1 MTDVPVR
8 TARRIVEMGCTPD
21 DPEEVRLRKAT
32 LTVAAITISVLAFV
46 WVATY
51 WALGL
56 AGAAAIPAF
65 YQVATVI
72 GLIGFARSKA
82 FGPFRLSQL
91 GLMIVLPFALQWTI
105 GGFVASSAVSLW
117 SLIPALGAVFFY
129 GARGGIPWFAAFIVL
144 TAVSALIDP
153 LVAQRAASIP
163 IELRTAFFGLNVGGV
178 AITTFAIVQY
188 FVRQREAALSALDA
202 EHRRSE
208 SLLLS
213 ILPAPIA
220 ARLKHGP
227 EVIAE
232 AHPAVTVL
240 FADVVDFT
248 PYAERTSPG
257 DVVALLDRLFSA
269 FDRLAERHGLEKI
282 KTIGDAYMAVAGLP
296 EDRPDHV
303 EAVLEMAIDMLAQA
317 ERCTAEGLPVRLRI
331 GIDSGPVIAGVIG
344 RRKFAY
350 DLWGD
355 TVNTASRMESSGVAD
370 RIQVTPGVEAA
381 LRDRYAFEQRDP
393 IDVKGK
399 GVMRPY
405 LLVGRR
411 AG

>member
-1 MTDVPVR
+1 MTFVLVS
-8 TARRIVEMGCTPD
+8 TARRIVEMGSAPD

-32 LTVAAITISVLAFV
+32 LTVAAITVSLLAFA
-46 WVATY
+46 WVGTY

-56 AGAAAIPAF
+56 PIAAGIPAL
-65 YQVATVI
+65 YQVATVV
-72 GLIGFARSKA
+72 GLVGFARSKA
-82 FGPFRLSQL
+82 FDPFRPSQL
-91 GLMIVLPFALQWTI
+91 GLMIVLPFVLQWTI

-117 SLIPALGAVFFY
+117 SLVAALGAVFFY

-144 TAVSALIDP
+144 IAVSALIDP
-153 LVAQRAASIP
+153 FVAQRAASIP
-163 IELRTAFFGLNVGGV
+163 IELQTAFFALNVGGV

-188 FVRQREAALSALDA
+188 SVRQREAALSALDA
-202 EHRRSE
+202 EHHRSE

-220 ARLKHGP
+220 ERLKRGP
-227 EVIAE
+227 GVIAE
-232 AHPAVTVL
+232 AHSAVTVL

-248 PYAERTSPG
+248 PYAERTSPSE
-257 DVVALLDRLFSA
+257 VVALLDRLFSA
-269 FDRLAERHGLEKI
+269 FDSIAELRGLEKI

-296 EDRPDHV
+296 DARPDHV
-303 EAVLEMAIDMLAQA
+303 EAAVDLAIDMLAEA
-317 ERCTAEGLPVRLRI
+317 DRCTAEGLPVRLRI
-331 GIDSGPVIAGVIG
+331 GIASGPVIAGVIG
-344 RRKFAY
+344 RHKFAY

-355 TVNTASRMESSGVAD
+355 TVNTASRMESSGVAG
-370 RIQVTPGVEAA
+370 RIQVTPGVEAT
-381 LRDRYAFEQRDP
+381 LRDRFAFELRDP

-411 AG
+411 AA

>member
-1 MTDVPVR
+1 
-8 TARRIVEMGCTPD
+8 
-21 DPEEVRLRKAT
+21 
-32 LTVAAITISVLAFV
+32 VA
-46 WVATY
+46 
-51 WALGL
+51 
-56 AGAAAIPAF
+56 
-65 YQVATVI
+65 
-72 GLIGFARSKA
+72 
-82 FGPFRLSQL
+82 
-91 GLMIVLPFALQWTI
+91 
-105 GGFVASSAVSLW
+105 
-117 SLIPALGAVFFY
+117 ALGAIFVY

-144 TAVSALIDP
+144 TAVSAVIDP
-153 LVAQRAASIP
+153 LVARDALSIP
-163 IELRTAFFGLNVGGV
+163 IELQTAFFGLNVGGV
-178 AITTFAIVQY
+178 AVTTFAIVQY
-188 FVRQREAALSALDA
+188 SVRQREAALSALDA

-257 DVVALLDRLFSA
+257 EVVVLLDRLFSA
-269 FDRLAERHGLEKI
+269 FDGLAERHGLEKI
-282 KTIGDAYMAVAGLP
+282 KTIGDAYMAAAGLP
-296 EDRPDHV
+296 EARPDHV
-303 EAVLEMAIDMLAQA
+303 EAAIELAIAMLAEA
-317 ERCTAEGLPVRLRI
+317 DRCTAEGLPVRLRI

-344 RRKFAY
+344 QRKFAY

-355 TVNTASRMESSGVAD
+355 TVNTASRMESSGVAG
-370 RIQVTPGVEAA
+370 RIQVTPAVERT
-381 LRDRYAFEQRDP
+381 LRDRYAFEERAP

-411 AG
+411 MR